1 MVTNTDIDKKMQG
14 LVGDPQQPNFFNQP
28 QQEDLDMLNTSSNKN
43 SDIGE
48 DGVQSDQEN
57 KKNDTSQNEIAG
69 DKVPG
74 LAFAQENPE
83 DLPSDNEANLKEQ
96 EEQLS
101 QEVIQEKSVHQE
113 SSESK
118 PKEEEEV
125 KQQEQQPLTFAG
137 KQRQNDSQDG
147 GYYSP
152 SDLSDMPCCEEQE
165 DTKKKKNEKQGP
177 AYKKQSTQ
185 LSDLLS
191 SGK

>member
-1 MVTNTDIDKKMQG
+1 
-14 LVGDPQQPNFFNQP
+14 
-28 QQEDLDMLNTSSNKN
+28 MLNTSSNKN

-101 QEVIQEKSVHQE
+101 QEVIQEKSVH
-113 SSESK
+113 
-118 PKEEEEV
+118 
-125 KQQEQQPLTFAG
+125 
-137 KQRQNDSQDG
+137 
-147 GYYSP
+147 
-152 SDLSDMPCCEEQE
+152 
-165 DTKKKKNEKQGP
+165 
-177 AYKKQSTQ
+177 
-185 LSDLLS
+185 
-191 SGK
+191 